1 MRRKAGQL
9 IPIEV
14 SILDTALAL
23 DKGGTKAFHGYALAK
38 LLKTDTQ
45 RRTLTA
51 YGTLYRALHRL
62 ERAGLVESFWEDPA
76 QSERNGRP
84 RRRLYRVTA
93 LAEIALARVR
103 AAQRSGRQARCAQ
116 GRSGRA
122 MIRRLQ
128 DIAPACARAWLRL
141 YTSGMPADLRDARHA
156 DVNTDLWEHQHDAHG
171 EGASRLAIAAEIL
184 LRTFVGVPDDLGWR
198 REAMPHGAVIEGRI
212 GTMAITVG
220 QLRWMSL
227 CGVLGGGL
235 LVGARLVEM
244 GIGMERMGALPG
256 VFVLMALLAI
266 LGVMGL
272 YVQHRGGIGW
282 TGRAGFFLML
292 AGWAGVLV
300 GSTVT
305 IFAESPLA
313 SLLDILGWVV
323 AIPLGFLLLGIG
335 LPSPSR
341 TAPLIVGCYLV
352 GGYVALVPIVQA
364 VLAPAAVLLGPEAQ
378 TIMMGLGLAGIGY
391 AVWSGTRNGSVSAAG
406 GASLTA

>member
-1 MRRKAGQL
+1 
-9 IPIEV
+9 
-14 SILDTALAL
+14 
-23 DKGGTKAFHGYALAK
+23 
-38 LLKTDTQ
+38 
-45 RRTLTA
+45 
-51 YGTLYRALHRL
+51 
-62 ERAGLVESFWEDPA
+62 
-76 QSERNGRP
+76 
-84 RRRLYRVTA
+84 
-93 LAEIALARVR
+93 
-103 AAQRSGRQARCAQ
+103 
-116 GRSGRA
+116 
-122 MIRRLQ
+122 
-128 DIAPACARAWLRL
+128 
-141 YTSGMPADLRDARHA
+141 
-156 DVNTDLWEHQHDAHG
+156 
-171 EGASRLAIAAEIL
+171 
-184 LRTFVGVPDDLGWR
+184 
-198 REAMPHGAVIEGRI
+198 
-212 GTMAITVG
+212 
-220 QLRWMSL
+220 MSL
-227 CGVLGGGL
+227 CGVLGGAL

-244 GIGMERMGALPG
+244 GIGMERMRAMPG

-313 SLLDILGWVV
+313 FLPLNLGWVV

-364 VLAPAAVLLGPEAQ
+364 VLAPAAVLLGNEAQ

-391 AVWSGTRNGSVSAAG
+391 AVWSGTRATRDVPPEMSSTRV
-406 GASLTA
+406 